1 MGIQKH
7 VFGTL
12 SAIALATVAVPAIVV
27 DAVAQITAPYVA
39 DSGTLDRGQDHFIDV
54 EAAGGPLDRV
64 KVVCVT
70 FHELDEAKVVDG
82 AGNEIPASID
92 YGFEEFTITFDEAL
106 PEGETARVL
115 MLNSRVR
122 GRLGGLTVPYRV
134 FGTTPVLDGLI
145 PFGTAIV
152 TVPEVTGR

>member
-1 MGIQKH
+1 MGMKKH

-27 DAVAQITAPYVA
+27 DAVAQIRAPYVA
-39 DSGTLDRGQDHFIDV
+39 DAGTLERNQDHFIDI
-54 EAAGGPLDRV
+54 EASSGSLDRV

-70 FHELDEAKVVDG
+70 FHQLDDVEVLDEDG
-82 AGNEIPASID
+82 NAIPASVD
-92 YGFEEFTITFDEAL
+92 YGFEEFTVTFDEAI
-106 PEGETARVL
+106 PEGETVRLV

-122 GRLGGLTVPYRV
+122 GRLDGLTVPYRV
-134 FGTTPVLDGLI
+134 FGTTPMLEGLI

-152 TVPEVTGR
+152 TVPEVTDR